1 MNWYKRAK
9 NAVFVNQVADVIEDL
24 LGGKYQERWGD
35 KAGDV
40 FSALDDLVQMDYYGF
55 SRDPASRKRLIALLK
70 ARGQR
75 PDKELLQQLYGLI
88 RGSDKVNEAFL
99 SNPPL

>member
-24 LGGKYQERWGD
+24 LGGKYQDGWGN
-35 KAGDV
+35 KATDV
-40 FSALDDLVQMDYYGF
+40 FSALDDLVQMGYYGF
-55 SRDPASRKRLIALLK
+55 SKDPASRKRLLMLLK
-70 ARGQR
+70 SRGQR
-75 PDKELLQQLYGLI
+75 SDKELLQQIYGVI

-99 SNPPL
+99 SK